1 MSLIQQ
7 LWHLLDFV
15 APALATACLAAAL
28 AKLAW
33 RRELAAA
40 GWLGLVGWSV
50 ATGIGALSVGV
61 VATGRDGSMAGYAA
75 LVVTVALTIWVA
87 GFRPWRR
94 RPA

>member
-7 LWHLLDFV
+7 LWHLLNFV
-15 APALATACLAAAL
+15 APAIATACLAAAL

-40 GWLGLVGWSV
+40 SWLGLAGWAAAS
-50 ATGIGALSVGV
+50 GIGALSASV
-61 VATGRDGSMAGYAA
+61 VVVGRDGSMAGYAA
-75 LVVTVALTIWVA
+75 LVLTVALTIWVA

-94 RPA
+94 HTG